1 MLFPNT
7 KFIRT
12 FKDPIDCDRFYFGY
26 GSNVNNQIMSK
37 RCPGA
42 IPLGIGAI
50 TNMKFTIN
58 KLGVATLLP
67 KSNFMSYGIL
77 WIINEKHERNLD
89 KIEGVK
95 RNYYYREYVEVNIG
109 KAICKSLIYFACD
122 EKNGTAKNG
131 YIQLILD
138 GINFFDGHKNWY
150 NEIQSFK

>member
-26 GSNVNNQIMSK
+26 GSNVNNKIMSK

-77 WIINEKHERNLD
+77 WIINEKHERRSMTMTAADYN
-89 KIEGVK
+89 
-95 RNYYYREYVEVNIG
+95 RTIG
-109 KAICKSLIYFACD
+109 K
-122 EKNGTAKNG
+122 EKPVIAFTKLNIFVGKN
-131 YIQLILD
+131 ISESKFEKTE
-138 GINFFDGHKNWY
+138 N
-150 NEIQSFK
+150 